1 MVKGI
6 ITFISLALLVAL
18 MIFNTP
24 VTRVGSGFMIG
35 DGRHVITYT
44 GLVHEAQFITV
55 KFPNEDDI
63 KAQSIYADPVNNIAL
78 LKLDQPPKV
87 KRTPLVFS
95 NSVPPHRDNYVFT
108 LGYPWTNTQE
118 DQHRLIEGS
127 LNFSNTSSTNLLYL
141 KMPLEP
147 VHSGSP
153 LLNTKGE
160 IIGMLLMS
168 QHLDGLN
175 GDSGEFNHA
184 VGVKV
189 LKQALEKRSLYEE
202 ALSKPIQGNAQTPA
216 YIESIKNNIVLI
228 EAD

>member
-1 MVKGI
+1 MVKEVTFFI
-6 ITFISLALLVAL
+6 ILASLVVL

-35 DGRHVITYT
+35 DGSHVITYT

-63 KAQSIYADPVNNIAL
+63 KAQSIYADLANNIAL
-78 LKLDQPPKV
+78 LKLDQLPKV

-95 NSVPPHRDNYVFT
+95 NSDPYHRDNYVFT

-127 LNFSNTSSTNLLYL
+127 LNFSNTSPTNLISLE
-141 KMPLEP
+141 MPLEP

-160 IIGMLLMS
+160 IIGMLLMA

-175 GDSGEFNHA
+175 GNSGEFNRA
-184 VGVKV
+184 VGIKV
-189 LKQALEKRSLYEE
+189 LKQALEKRNLYEE
-202 ALSKPIQGNAQTPA
+202 ALSKPIQGNAQTPD

-228 EAD
+228 EVD